1 MSASAKR
8 SRSNTND
15 MAEHSDIDES
25 NESRAKR
32 LSEDFTSSC
41 VVQVINHNNKQDN
54 YALNNSLNQN
64 NLNGIPITNTLNVI
78 AGNNS
83 NNNNNFLV

>member
-15 MAEHSDIDES
+15 IAEHSDIDES

-41 VVQVINHNNKQDN
+41 VVHLNINK
-54 YALNNSLNQN
+54 
-64 NLNGIPITNTLNVI
+64 
-78 AGNNS
+78 
-83 NNNNNFLV
+83 